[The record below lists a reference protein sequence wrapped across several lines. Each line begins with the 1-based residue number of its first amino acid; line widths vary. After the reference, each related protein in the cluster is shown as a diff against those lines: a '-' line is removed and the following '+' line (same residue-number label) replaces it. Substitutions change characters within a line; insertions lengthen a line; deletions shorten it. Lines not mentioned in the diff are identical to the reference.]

1 MATVVSSLPK
11 DVKNSKMVEEIKEM
25 IDEDPEL
32 FKKLSY
38 K

>member
-1 MATVVSSLPK
+1 VRLPEG
-11 DVKNSKMVEEIKEM
+11 VKNSKMVEEVKDM

-32 FKKLSY
+32 FELLSY

>member
-1 MATVVSSLPK
+1 MSVIATLPK
-11 DVKNSKMVEEIKEM
+11 GVKNSKMVEEVKDM
-25 IDEDPEL
+25 IDADPEL